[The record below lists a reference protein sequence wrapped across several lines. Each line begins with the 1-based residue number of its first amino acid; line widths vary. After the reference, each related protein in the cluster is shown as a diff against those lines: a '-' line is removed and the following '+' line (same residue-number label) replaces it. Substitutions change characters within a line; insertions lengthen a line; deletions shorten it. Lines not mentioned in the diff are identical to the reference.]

1 MEALHH
7 ALQSTQFGSGDGGKT
22 TESEDAIEES
32 SVASGTSHSPAYKF
46 RKSDVLSEAINYVH
60 QAELEMRHMS
70 NDIYALRER
79 VAALEEKQER
89 KRDADP
95 PAA

>member
-1 MEALHH
+1 MEVLHH

-22 TESEDAIEES
+22 MESEDAIEES
-32 SVASGTSHSPAYKF
+32 AVASGTSHSPAYKF

-60 QAELEMRHMS
+60 QAELEMRRMS
-70 NDIYALRER
+70 NDIHALCER
-79 VAALEEKQER
+79 VAALEKQAR